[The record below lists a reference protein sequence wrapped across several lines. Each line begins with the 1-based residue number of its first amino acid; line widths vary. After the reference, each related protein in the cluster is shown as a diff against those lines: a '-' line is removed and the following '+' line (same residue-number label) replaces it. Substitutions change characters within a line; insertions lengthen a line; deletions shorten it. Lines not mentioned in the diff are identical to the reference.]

1 MKLFGYKRENGTF
14 GIRNHILVIPTSV
27 CAADTASKIA
37 SQVDGAIAIPNQHGC
52 CQIGSDMSQTERTLA
67 GFGKNPNVG
76 AVLVVG
82 LGCDGIQAGSLAEDI
97 AQTGKPVKYLVIQ
110 AVSYTHLTLPTTE
123 RV

>member
-1 MKLFGYKRENGTF
+1 MC
-14 GIRNHILVIPTSV
+14 IR
-27 CAADTASKIA
+27 DR
-37 SQVDGAIAIPNQHGC
+37 HGC

-97 AQTGKPVKYLVIQ
+97 AQTGKPVKHLVIQ
-110 AVSYTHLTLPTTE
+110 EQHGTLNTISEGGKILRELAQKISGQEREEFDISHLTVADVYKRQFVPC
-123 RV
+123 